1 MNSIK
6 VMLVINCQLFEAS
19 ISLLSPPPN
28 SMEHPTINREQPP
41 TPCTMHGR
49 LNDWIRYNQS
59 PTTIDHIHARC
70 FNNWISRDEMCRRPN
85 RQTPSSLVILGMG
98 MRFARGG
105 VLYRDENQSF
115 SCLVTTRRPQNGNE
129 TDLPHGNGLL
139 PDEGYCHRDD
149 NKWVQFFDSLQQMVP
164 SMDKCIQSN
173 S

>member
-19 ISLLSPPPN
+19 IGLLSPPPN
-28 SMEHPTINREQPP
+28 SMEHPTIHREQPP

-85 RQTPSSLVILGMG
+85 RQTPSSLVTLGMG

-105 VLYRDENQSF
+105 VLYRDENRSF
-115 SCLVTTRRPQNGNE
+115 SCLVVARHPWNRNE
-129 TDLPHGNGLL
+129 VCWGGVL
-139 PDEGYCHRDD
+139 YRDD
-149 NKWVQFFDSLQQMVP
+149 NEWVQILLIHYNRLPQQW
-164 SMDKCIQSN
+164 DEWI
-173 S
+173 